1 MIFPILKNNLLP
13 EHFFG
18 KAADHP
24 EPELRFWRNNLF
36 WRMEDMKL
44 GTLLS
49 MAAMAVMGM
58 GLALPAQAAD
68 PIKIGVY
75 LPLTGQNAFGG
86 QLELEGIQLAHKLKP
101 TVLDR
106 PVELVVV
113 DNKSDKVE
121 AANAVKRLTE
131 HEKVLAIIGT
141 YGSSLAMAGGE
152 VAERAKVPV
161 IGTSCTNPLVTQ
173 GKKYYFRACF
183 IDPYQGAAAATYAY
197 KNLGYK
203 KAAVL
208 TDVANDY
215 AVGLSNFFKKT
226 FKKIGGELVADMKY
240 SSGDQDFTAQL
251 TELISKKPDIV
262 FMPAYFAE
270 GAIIMK
276 QARELGA
283 TFVLMGGD
291 AMDNPDTVKIAG
303 KAAEGFMQ
311 TAFPY
316 DMTMKDMNDQAKAF
330 TEAWKKNFPNKAPNV
345 NATLGYT
352 CYDMIID
359 ALKRAGKADRE
370 AVTKALAETKGLATP
385 VGIMTLNANHD
396 AEIPV
401 GILKYENG
409 KRIYLGEIV
418 PE

>member
-1 MIFPILKNNLLP
+1 
-13 EHFFG
+13 
-18 KAADHP
+18 
-24 EPELRFWRNNLF
+24 
-36 WRMEDMKL
+36 MKL

-283 TFVLMGGD
+283 TFVLMGAD
-291 AMDNPDTVKIAG
+291 AMDNPDTVKLAG
-303 KAAEGFMQ
+303 KAAEGFLH
-311 TAFPY
+311 TTFPY
-316 DMTMKDMNDQAKAF
+316 DAKMPNMSAEAKKF
-330 TEAWKKNFPNKAPNV
+330 TEAWNKAYPEKETNV
-345 NATLGYT
+345 NGALGYN
-352 CYDMIID
+352 CLFLIVD
-359 ALKRAGKADRE
+359 AIKRANSAE
-370 AVTKALAETKGLATP
+370 PAAITKALAATKNLVTPLGTLTINASHDAEMP
-385 VGIMTLNANHD
+385 VGIIEYKD
-396 AEIPV
+396 
-401 GILKYENG
+401 G
-409 KRIYLGEIV
+409 KRVYLTEV
-418 PE
+418 TPK

>member
-1 MIFPILKNNLLP
+1 
-13 EHFFG
+13 
-18 KAADHP
+18 
-24 EPELRFWRNNLF
+24 
-36 WRMEDMKL
+36 MKL
-44 GTLLS
+44 GKLLS
-49 MAAMAVMGM
+49 AVAMAVVGM

-86 QLELEGIQLAHKLKP
+86 QLELEGVQLAHKLKP

-106 PVELVVV
+106 PVELIVV

-131 HEKVLAIIGT
+131 HDKVLAIIGT

-183 IDPYQGAAAATYAY
+183 IDPYQGAAAATYVY
-197 KNLGYK
+197 KTLGYK

-208 TDVANDY
+208 TDVVSDY
-215 AVGLSNFFKKT
+215 AVGLSNFFKKSY
-226 FKKIGGELVADMKY
+226 KKLGGEIVGDLKY

-251 TELISKKPDIV
+251 TELISKKPDLV

-283 TFVLMGGD
+283 KFALMGGD

-316 DMTMKDMNDQAKAF
+316 DMTMKDMNDQARKF
-330 TEAWKKNFPNKAPNV
+330 TDVWKQNFPDKDPNV

-352 CYDMIID
+352 CYNVLID
-359 ALKRAGKADRE
+359 ALNRAGKADRE
-370 AVTKALAETKGLATP
+370 AVTKALADTKNLDTP
-385 VGIMTLNANHD
+385 VGVLTINATHD

-409 KRIYLGEIV
+409 KRVYIGEIV

>member
-1 MIFPILKNNLLP
+1 MRMYKVPSLESIILEETMK
-13 EHFFG
+13 FG
-18 KAADHP
+18 KVLSALAITAA
-24 EPELRFWRNNLF
+24 
-36 WRMEDMKL
+36 
-44 GTLLS
+44 
-49 MAAMAVMGM
+49 AA
-58 GLALPAQAAD
+58 GLAMPAQAAD

-86 QLELEGIQLAHKLKP
+86 QLELEGIQLAHKLNP
-101 TVLDR
+101 TILNR

-131 HEKVLAIIGT
+131 RDKVLAIIGT

-183 IDPYQGAAAATYAY
+183 IDPYQGAAAASYVY
-197 KNLGYK
+197 KTLGFK

-215 AVGLSNFFKKT
+215 AVGLSAFFKRS
-226 FKKIGGELVADMKY
+226 FKKAGGEMVAELKY

-283 TFVLMGGD
+283 TFVLMGAD
-291 AMDNPDTVKIAG
+291 AMDNPDTLKIGG
-303 KAAEGFMQ
+303 KAVEGFLHTTFPYDVNMPNMSAEAKTFTDAWK
-311 TAFPY
+311 TAFPK
-316 DMTMKDMNDQAKAF
+316 KD
-330 TEAWKKNFPNKAPNV
+330 PNV
-345 NATLGYT
+345 NSALGYN
-352 CYDMIID
+352 CYNIILD
-359 ALKRAGKADRE
+359 AIKRAGKADTE
-370 AVTKALAETKGLATP
+370 AVTAALAATKNLPTALGLLSINETHDAEMP
-385 VGIMTLNANHD
+385 VGI
-396 AEIPV
+396 I
-401 GILKYENG
+401 KYSDG
-409 KRIYLGEIV
+409 KRAYVGDAV
-418 PE
+418 AN

>member
-1 MIFPILKNNLLP
+1 
-13 EHFFG
+13 
-18 KAADHP
+18 
-24 EPELRFWRNNLF
+24 
-36 WRMEDMKL
+36 MKL
-44 GTLLS
+44 GKI
-49 MAAMAVMGM
+49 V
-58 GLALPAQAAD
+58 GLALMALSMGFATPAKAED

-75 LPLTGQNAFGG
+75 MPLTGQNAFAG
-86 QLELEGIQLAHKLKP
+86 QLELEGIQLAHKITP
-101 TVLDR
+101 TVLGR

-215 AVGLSNFFKKT
+215 AVGLSSFFTRSFKKL
-226 FKKIGGELVADMKY
+226 GGEVVANLKY

-251 TELISKKPDIV
+251 TELIAKKPEIV
-262 FMPAYFAE
+262 FMPDYFAE

-283 TFVLMGGD
+283 TFRLMGAD
-291 AMDNPDTVKIAG
+291 AMDNPDTVKLAG
-303 KAAEGFMQ
+303 KAAEGFLH
-311 TAFPY
+311 TTFPY
-316 DMTMKDMNDQAKAF
+316 DAKMPNMSAEAKTF
-330 TEAWKKNFPNKAPNV
+330 TDAWKKNFPNKDPNV
-345 NATLGYT
+345 NSALGYN
-352 CYDMIID
+352 CYNIILD
-359 ALKRAGKADRE
+359 ALTRAGKADTE
-370 AVTKALAETKGLATP
+370 ALTAALAATKNLPTALGVLSINETHDAEMP
-385 VGIMTLNANHD
+385 VGI
-396 AEIPV
+396 I
-401 GILKYENG
+401 KYMDG
-409 KRIYLGEIV
+409 KRKYIGDAIAE
-418 PE
+418 

>member
-1 MIFPILKNNLLP
+1 
-13 EHFFG
+13 
-18 KAADHP
+18 
-24 EPELRFWRNNLF
+24 
-36 WRMEDMKL
+36 MKL

-49 MAAMAVMGM
+49 AFACMALSMGF
-58 GLALPAQAAD
+58 ATPAKAED

-75 LPLTGQNAFGG
+75 MPLTGQNAFAG
-86 QLELEGIQLAHKLKP
+86 QLELEGIQLAHKITP
-101 TVLDR
+101 TVLGR
-106 PVELVVV
+106 PVELVIV

-121 AANAVKRLTE
+121 AANSVKRLAERDNVT
-131 HEKVLAIIGT
+131 AIIGT
-141 YGSSLAMAGGE
+141 YASSLSLAGGE

-161 IGTSCTNPLVTQ
+161 LATSSTNPLVTQ

-183 IDPYQGAAAATYAY
+183 IDPYQGAAAAAYAY
-197 KNLGYK
+197 KTLGYK

-330 TEAWKKNFPNKAPNV
+330 TEAWKKNFPNKDPNV

-401 GILKYENG
+401 GILKYEHG

>member
-1 MIFPILKNNLLP
+1 
-13 EHFFG
+13 
-18 KAADHP
+18 
-24 EPELRFWRNNLF
+24 
-36 WRMEDMKL
+36 MKL

-49 MAAMAVMGM
+49 AFACMTLSMGF
-58 GLALPAQAAD
+58 ATPAKAED

-75 LPLTGQNAFGG
+75 MPLTGQNAFAG
-86 QLELEGIQLAHKLKP
+86 QLELEGIQLAHKITP
-101 TVLDR
+101 TVLGR
-106 PVELVVV
+106 PVELVIV

-121 AANAVKRLTE
+121 AANAVKRLAERDNVT
-131 HEKVLAIIGT
+131 AIIGT
-141 YGSSLAMAGGE
+141 YASSLSLAGGE

-276 QARELGA
+276 QARELGG
-283 TFVLMGGD
+283 TFIMMGAD
-291 AMDNPDTVKIAG
+291 AMDNPDTVKIGG
-303 KAAEGFMQ
+303 KAVEGFLH
-311 TAFPY
+311 TTFPY
-316 DMTMKDMNDQAKAF
+316 DAKMPNMSAEAKKF
-330 TEAWKKNFPNKAPNV
+330 TEAWNKAYPEKETNV
-345 NATLGYT
+345 NGALGYN
-352 CYDMIID
+352 CLFLIVD
-359 ALKRAGKADRE
+359 AIKRGNSADP
-370 AVTKALAETKGLATP
+370 AAITKALAETKNLVTPLGTLTINASHDAEMP
-385 VGIMTLNANHD
+385 VGIIEYKD
-396 AEIPV
+396 
-401 GILKYENG
+401 G
-409 KRIYLGEIV
+409 KRVYLTEV
-418 PE
+418 TPK